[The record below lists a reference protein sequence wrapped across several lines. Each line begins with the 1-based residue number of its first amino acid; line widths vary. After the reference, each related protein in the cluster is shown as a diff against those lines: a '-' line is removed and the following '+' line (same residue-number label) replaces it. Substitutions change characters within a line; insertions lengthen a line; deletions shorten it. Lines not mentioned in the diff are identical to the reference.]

1 MDFDWLSLDGVNG
14 VAVLVAFLASF
25 FLGWVWYSNAAF
37 FPMWVRL
44 GKITDDDM
52 KNANMAIAFG
62 GTALFNLLGVILLA
76 VLMEATGATSVGGG
90 AVLGAIVGLV
100 FRGGAHVDPQR
111 IRASRPPD
119 HADRCRRATPS
130 GLALAGAVLGLFA
143 LGAA

>member
-14 VAVLVAFLASF
+14 VAVLAAFLASF
-25 FLGWVWYSNAAF
+25 FLGWFWYSNAAF

-44 GKITDDDM
+44 GKITDDQM

-100 FRGGAHVDPQR
+100 FRGGGHVIHNGFALRDPR
-111 IRASRPPD
+111 ITLID
-119 HADRCRRATPS
+119 VGADTA
-130 GLALAGAVLGLFA
+130 GLALAGVVLGLFA
-143 LGAA
+143 